1 MSTAVSKAG
10 NLKPEIR
17 LAQALSEYCACLG
30 ESRAREFKSLRT
42 TSPPTP
48 QDVITLTE
56 EINRDGSRKHRAW
69 RPYATRTAMFLDKVQ
84 TLSRIGD
91 FLVGSSQNLMA
102 SGIWATVK
110 ITLGIAVGSLSFFK
124 RISELFLKV
133 GRSASITRDL
143 VEVFP
148 NSSGLQ
154 DLMCEYLIVLVS
166 FCKDVVQVLQKPTIL
181 QLSSPFIAFFDK
193 EASKFETDLTQL
205 STAIDRM
212 VAALVSQSQVESAN
226 TISRMSRT
234 LSQWSARS
242 EAKKQQDLARRSI
255 HVQDRLSS
263 PSEQRQ
269 RIAVWRRQRKKGDSR
284 WLFEERGYKNWKA
297 AHVASSVK
305 ASILRIHGKL
315 GSGKTV
321 LLASI
326 VAELYALR
334 TTDVFHQLNIIA
346 YFFCDDDYADS
357 ITAEQILGSLFQQI
371 LGQLEPDS
379 ECAEEMER
387 LFQESDPDFPPLHT
401 QARILGSTWPQ
412 ERSVFIVVDGLD
424 RCKNW
429 VVEDVVSILLSIPE
443 LFGPT
448 CSSSWIRL
456 CFSSRT
462 DSLLKNLLH
471 RKSGL
476 FQSYQFPMANG
487 ASKSEMQDF
496 VESEFERR
504 SDIRKLDKELEGI
517 IRDVLVG
524 ASEGM
529 YLWVALQIE
538 ALFPLHGSTLLSPSD
553 ILELLENPPKDLSD
567 AFNNALRRI
576 SDTRYGKT
584 IFQLIATAKRPLT
597 ISELKI
603 ALHVK
608 PGDTDWTLIT
618 PSFPQDER
626 AIVGLCGGG
635 LLEIDEEDNTVR
647 FIHHS
652 VAQHLQQ
659 PIPIEHQP
667 TPYHFQTHEADMH
680 MGFICTTYL
689 NYSIFNTSLST
700 VSKAAVHADQFAN
713 KIAEGVSAAS
723 VSTGAQVASKV
734 IAAIT
739 QKQNRNR
746 QEDSQLQNMDIGRL
760 LQRYMQPK
768 GDSTEIMA
776 FSDYAREHWIWHS
789 NRLWVKSDTG
799 PYRQFKALLTATP
812 EHITVP
818 WDTSEDISDI
828 YGFYN
833 SKGRAITREAIII
846 TRDISI
852 QEEGSQDTLA
862 NSHNISIRTKQSVE
876 AFKAQNPKLFAPRR
890 GVKFFKDLLPDQKR
904 ETWLRW
910 ALRNWHFGI
919 LFEAMDPK
927 MNDELGLEYSI
938 LLREVFHEALLD
950 RTEGPSPD
958 DDDGFDPRPRARAHI
973 LHMEPHIMFDR
984 ILSAAQELCR
994 SFQSTA
1000 IKGHCS
1006 MFVVDNLNHYENICS
1021 SVFRE
1026 IHALYTSQVIA

>member
-10 NLKPEIR
+10 KLKPEIR

-30 ESRAREFKSLRT
+30 EARAREFKSLRT

-102 SGIWATVK
+102 SGIWAAVK

-133 GRSASITRDL
+133 GRSAAITRDL

-148 NSSGLQ
+148 NSNGLQ

-166 FCKDVVQVLQKPTIL
+166 FCKDVVQVLKKPTIL
-181 QLSSPFIAFFDK
+181 QLSSPFVAFFDK

-205 STAIDRM
+205 STAMDRM

-234 LSQWSARS
+234 LSQWSTRS
-242 EAKKQQDLARRSI
+242 EAKKQQDLARRSV

-269 RIAVWRRQRKKGDSR
+269 RIAAWRRQRKKGDAR
-284 WLFEERGYKNWKA
+284 WLFKEQGYKDWLA
-297 AHVASSVK
+297 VQGG
-305 ASILRIHGKL
+305 ILHIHGKL

-321 LLASI
+321 LLAGI

-334 TTDVFHQLNIIA
+334 TADDFHRWNIIA
-346 YFFCDDDYADS
+346 YFFCGDDYADS
-357 ITAEQILGSLFQQI
+357 ITADQILGSLFQQI
-371 LGQLEPDS
+371 LGQLEPDG
-379 ECAEEMER
+379 ECVRKMER
-387 LFQESDPDFPPLHT
+387 LFQESDPSIPSFDA
-401 QARILGSTWPQ
+401 QAITLASTWPQ
-412 ERSVFIVVDGLD
+412 EHPFFIVVDGLD

-429 VVEDVVSILLSIPE
+429 VVEEVVDVLRAIP
-443 LFGPT
+443 
-448 CSSSWIRL
+448 SWIHL

-462 DSLLKNLLH
+462 DSPIEK
-471 RKSGL
+471 RFGL
-476 FQSYQFPMANG
+476 ATVYQFAMTNG
-487 ASKSEMQDF
+487 ASKSEMKDF

-504 SDIRKLDKELEGI
+504 SDIRKLDKELEDI

-538 ALFPLHGSTLLSPSD
+538 ALFPCHGSTLLSPSD
-553 ILELLENPPKDLSD
+553 ILELLENPPKDLSE
-567 AFNNALRRI
+567 AFNGALRRI

-739 QKQNRNR
+739 KKQNRNR

-799 PYRQFKALLTATP
+799 PYRQFKALLNATP

-833 SKGRAITREAIII
+833 LKDRAITREAIII

-938 LLREVFHEALLD
+938 LIREVFHEALLD